1 MRMKILKPDS
11 DDELMEMFIPIM
23 SMPRGT
29 PVRDGAA
36 RVLTRIS
43 RLLAVAI
50 LTIAEEVDADADDLL
65 VNAEETLK
73 LMREQV
79 MDVVRIEANDMMAKK
94 KGSIH

>member
-1 MRMKILKPDS
+1 
-11 DDELMEMFIPIM
+11 
-23 SMPRGT
+23 
-29 PVRDGAA
+29 
-36 RVLTRIS
+36 
-43 RLLAVAI
+43 VAI